1 MQNTF
6 YQLLKFSSR
15 IIGMLVLTIC
25 FTKAQI
31 PDKIKSIFPEG
42 TVMHNNLAYADDTL
56 KRHKLDIYLPANA
69 KANTPLV
76 IWIHGGAWK
85 LNDKFADMSYMK
97 NTIKGILDQGYGL
110 ASIDYRYST
119 EAIFPAQIQDCNQAI
134 TWLYNHGDK
143 YGIDKNKFAVM
154 GFSAGGHLAS
164 LLALSNNNKVRQF
177 THNGKAV
184 PFKIK
189 AVIDFYGPANFLA
202 LVPKVEINDPTD
214 AITSLFGATILQR
227 PDIAIQASPTTYVD
241 ANDPP
246 FIIFHGE
253 KDESVPY
260 TQSVLLR
267 SYLLHAK
274 VPNELTVV
282 LNAPHY
288 GDMFDVESHCK
299 QISLFLKTYLKKEEK

>member
-1 MQNTF
+1 MYFQISKKIKLI
-6 YQLLKFSSR
+6 LLFVGSLSS
-15 IIGMLVLTIC
+15 IH
-25 FTKAQI
+25 AQI
-31 PDKIKSIFPEG
+31 PEKIKSIFPAG
-42 TVMHNNLAYADDTL
+42 TVMHNNLAYAGDTL

-69 KANTPLV
+69 NGNIPLV

-85 LNDKFADMSYMK
+85 LNDKFADMGYMK
-97 NTIKGILDQGYGL
+97 NTVKSFIDEGFAF

-134 TWLYNHGDK
+134 SWLYQNAGK
-143 YGIDKNKFAVM
+143 YGIDKNKFAVI

-164 LLALSNNNKVRQF
+164 LLALSNNNKIKQF
-177 THNGKAV
+177 TVDGKTV

-189 AVIDFYGPANFLA
+189 AVIDFYGPSNFMA
-202 LVPKVEINDPTD
+202 LIPKIEINDPTD
-214 AITSLFGATILQR
+214 AVTSLFGATILER
-227 PDIAIQASPTTYVD
+227 PDIATLASPTTYVD

-274 VPNELTVV
+274 VPNELTIVP
-282 LNAPHY
+282 NAPHY
-288 GDMFDVESHCK
+288 GEMFDVESNRK
-299 QISLFLKTYLKKEEK
+299 KISAFLKTYLK